1 MGEVKV
7 MAQVTPYC
15 KWWNQN
21 LSLLSCHCLL
31 PKLPQYLLEIHLPV
45 GGRQPSNQFLVIS
58 GATEVQET
66 IFPLDFLL
74 ALL

>member
-7 MAQVTPYC
+7 MAQAHTL
-15 KWWNQN
+15 WWNQN
-21 LSLLSCHCLL
+21 LSLLSCHRLL
-31 PKLPQYLLEIHLPV
+31 PKLPQYLLEILLPV
-45 GGRQPSNQFLVIS
+45 GGRYPRNQFLVIS

-66 IFPLDFLL
+66 IFTLDFLL